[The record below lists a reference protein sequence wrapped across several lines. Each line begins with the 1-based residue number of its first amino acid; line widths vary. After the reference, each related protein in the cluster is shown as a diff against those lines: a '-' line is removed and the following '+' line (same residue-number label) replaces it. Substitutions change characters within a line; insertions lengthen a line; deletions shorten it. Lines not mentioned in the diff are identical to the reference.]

1 MFAFRA
7 LHSVGGCRSPCVSN
21 EELQVRATRPYLEQS
36 WWTAGPGSLGLLAG
50 RADTF
55 PCSRSPPLHFKNPER
70 PLSRPSSASWPPPHG
85 SRALLGMSSNLEI
98 LVSSCSG
105 SRNKWPQRDPGG
117 VAASVHRFQCHQGSQ
132 QYLATAYRLDCKTT
146 SSFCDTDPENL
157 LAPIPLGTQGLK
169 REAS

>member
-1 MFAFRA
+1 MSPTRN
-7 LHSVGGCRSPCVSN
+7 CRSEPQGHTWN
-21 EELQVRATRPYLEQS
+21 RAGGWQDQAP
-36 WWTAGPGSLGLLAG
+36 LGFWQGG
-50 RADTF
+50 RTPF
-55 PCSRSPPLHFKNPER
+55 PALDPHLSTLKNPER
-70 PLSRPSSASWPPPHG
+70 PLSRLSSASWPPPRG
-85 SRALLGMSSNLEI
+85 SRALLGMPSNLEI

-117 VAASVHRFQCHQGSQ
+117 VVASVHRFQCHQGSQ

-169 REAS
+169 REASWGRAHPLLLNL